1 MDAVRI
7 LLYIFVSLICANQG
21 ISEESQEESTR
32 ILNGVESSP
41 HSFPYQV
48 YLNVTGQSGEVEWY
62 CGGTL
67 IHPNWVLTAAHCI
80 LDGAISVDLLL
91 GAHRIDRSE
100 PTQVHITSEELYPF
114 MVEGEG
120 K

>member
-80 LDGAISVDLLL
+80 L
-91 GAHRIDRSE
+91 E
-100 PTQVHITSEELYPF
+100 
-114 MVEGEG
+114 
-120 K
+120 